1 MVFHTWGFVPTRPDR
16 PWVKVELRAEQGAVL
31 RVSGASYSAVLGSL
45 ARVRAALQSVHVRW
59 PGMALTLHVHP
70 PCRPEDFVHLDVPVA
85 LTLLALQ
92 GQVSSVNVAQ
102 VASTGTLSLDG
113 KIHAAVDRSS
123 HAGLPHCSA
132 DPVPAGLRLLVGPEQ
147 LCSPLPIQNVQAQAL
162 AELERRLDAWLRTA
176 GERMSVS
183 VASPEEHRPAR
194 GWSDLR
200 GEGRAK
206 TWLCIA
212 AHGRLPVLM
221 SGAPGVGKSSLARA
235 CQDLLTASPSTLGPP
250 PPGAVPFLAPH
261 PTGGSAGLL
270 GSWRRGQPIP
280 GAWALAHGGVLF
292 LDELPEWPKPARE
305 GLRHLLETGVLDLH
319 RAEGSARWTSNAWVL
334 AAMNLCPC
342 GQHERGCVCT
352 SAEKLGYRKRL
363 TAPLLE
369 RFPVQ
374 LEVGVD
380 DTECPKT
387 WKECRAWLAK
397 GALRTN
403 LRWSGEAR
411 DALASVIQSGL
422 NSKRL
427 QNHLKRLAE
436 GHSCWAERDEVSEPD
451 VYAAYDVTWMNRPGW
466 RSDRNPTSTHSE
478 GSDAYF

>member
-1 MVFHTWGFVPTRPDR
+1 M
-16 PWVKVELRAEQGAVL
+16 KVELRAEQGAVL
-31 RVSGASYSAVLGSL
+31 RVSGAPYSAVLGSL
-45 ARVRAALQSVHVRW
+45 ARIRAALQSVHVRW
-59 PGMALTLHVHP
+59 PGKALTLHVHP
-70 PCRPEDFVHLDVPVA
+70 PCRPEDFMHLDVPVA

-92 GQVSSVNVAQ
+92 GQVSSEKVAQ

-113 KIHAAVDRSS
+113 KIHASFDRSS
-123 HAGLPHCSA
+123 RAGLPRCSTN
-132 DPVPAGLRLLVGPEQ
+132 PVPSGLRLLVGPDHPG
-147 LCSPLPIQNVQAQAL
+147 SPLPIQTVEAQSL
-162 AELERRLDAWLRTA
+162 AHLETHLDAWFRTA
-176 GERMSVS
+176 GQRMPTS
-183 VASPEEHRPAR
+183 VATTTVHRPAC
-194 GWSDLR
+194 GWSELR

-212 AHGRLPVLM
+212 ARERLPVLM

-235 CQDLLTASPSTLGPP
+235 SKDLLTSPHPPDSPP
-250 PPGAVPFLAPH
+250 PTNAVPFLAPH
-261 PTGGSAGLL
+261 PTGGAAGLL

-280 GAWALAHGGVLF
+280 GAWALAHDGLLF

-342 GQHERGCVCT
+342 GQHKRGCVCT
-352 SAEKLGYRKRL
+352 SAEKLAYRKRL

-380 DTECPKT
+380 ESECPKT
-387 WKECRAWLAK
+387 WLECRAWLARAARHK
-397 GALRTN
+397 NPT
-403 LRWSGEAR
+403 WSREAR

-436 GHSCWAERDEVSEPD
+436 GHARWTERAEVSELD
-451 VYAAYDVTWMNRPGW
+451 VFAAYDVTWMNRPGW

-478 GSDAYF
+478 ASDTYF